1 MILSIGFEGDNIFF
15 LIKLLRMLIENV
27 QHIINID

>member
-15 LIKLLRMLIENV
+15 PYKTITNV
-27 QHIINID
+27 NRKCSTHNKY